1 MAIMRVDSGPFLYLD
16 SRIHAPEGDAE
27 LFLVEGESAAQAL
40 GALRNPQL
48 QAVLSLQGKPLNALK
63 ASPRRL
69 RSSPVFSALTA
80 VLGEAPGTALPLGEL
95 RYRRLLLLMDP
106 DADGIH
112 TGALVQLFLLR
123 CMPTLVEQGIVWII
137 HAPWGEIRRPGVEPL
152 LSFDALEYREQCRA
166 VEGEP
171 GLLRIRH
178 RGLGTITPAVLAR
191 SCIDPATRRARAL
204 TLEDLRDAARV
215 FGGDTVE
222 GAGGLHGAP

>member
-1 MAIMRVDSGPFLYLD
+1 MGSNEITKGPFLHLD
-16 SRIHAPEGDAE
+16 SQIHAPEGDAE
-27 LFLVEGESAAQAL
+27 LFLVEGESAGQAL
-40 GALRNPQL
+40 GALRDPRL

-80 VLGEAPGTALPLGEL
+80 VLGDSPGTALPLGEL

-123 CMPTLVEQGIVWII
+123 CMPSLVEQGIVWII
-137 HAPWGEIRRPGVEPL
+137 HAPWGEIRRPGLEPL
-152 LSFDALEYREQCRA
+152 LSFDAMEYREQCRA
-166 VEGEP
+166 LEGEP

-178 RGLGTITPAVLAR
+178 RGLGTITPSLLAR

-204 TLEDLRDAARV
+204 ALEDLRDAARV
-215 FGGDTVE
+215 FGGE
-222 GAGGLHGAP
+222 AGADVDGLHGAP